1 MEVGWGGVSGGG
13 VEWGWWWVGVGL
25 VGVDEGVASDPRNL
39 IEPFFAFSKDI
50 TMLKK

>member
-25 VGVDEGVASDPRNL
+25 VGVDEGVQNTSQFKNIWRRRSNIAPINS
-39 IEPFFAFSKDI
+39 
-50 TMLKK
+50 